1 MSFAKKAFKDGK
13 MSPVLSCPGIIN
25 KSRCEVLEL
34 KPAGCDG
41 CALTALELQS
51 LIPVAQCEYFPPD
64 AMQK

>member
-1 MSFAKKAFKDGK
+1 MSALRKIGK
-13 MSPVLSCPGIIN
+13 MSPVLSSPGIIN

-34 KPAGCDG
+34 KTAGYDGCD
-41 CALTALELQS
+41 LTSLELQS